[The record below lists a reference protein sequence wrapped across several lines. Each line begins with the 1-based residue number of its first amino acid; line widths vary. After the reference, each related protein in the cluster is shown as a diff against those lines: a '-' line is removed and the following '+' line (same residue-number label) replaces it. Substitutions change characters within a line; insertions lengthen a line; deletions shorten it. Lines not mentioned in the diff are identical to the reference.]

1 LLETRLTS
9 RYAEAVS
16 KKTKQ
21 IVWTKKIHLI
31 SSRDRRAATPPP
43 PPPTTTTSTTFYKGF
58 LLSKNM

>member
-1 LLETRLTS
+1 MQKLK
-9 RYAEAVS
+9 S

-43 PPPTTTTSTTFYKGF
+43 PPTPTTTTFYKGF